1 MKVFILIRK
10 KNIQVPS
17 ILHGGQLKMVEI
29 IDDIHN
35 VCFKSL
41 KVAQAYVAKMKPEDK
56 MGVFFVQ
63 LKLDKTEEVKLLTPQ
78 EVLDAPESKDE
89 ANPST

>member
-17 ILHGGQLKMVEI
+17 ILAGGSLKNVEI

-41 KVAQAYVAKMKPEDK
+41 KVAQAYSD
-56 MGVFFVQ
+56 VFKGQQ
-63 LKLDKTEEVKLLTPQ
+63 LKDIERACK
-78 EVLDAPESKDE
+78 
-89 ANPST
+89 